1 MNKKELD
8 QKVVRLQEL
17 IQKGHVQ
24 FERPSEI
31 TDSLDKIG
39 YDQKG
44 RVDPETVDK
53 NVRALLLV
61 VEMY

>member
-1 MNKKELD
+1 MNKKELN

-24 FERPSEI
+24 FERPSAI

-44 RVDPETVDK
+44 QVDPKTVDK
-53 NVRALLLV
+53 NVKALLLV